1 MDRFVEFRYL
11 AGLSGSEDAPVELPT
26 NFMLTAAEH
35 KKTLT
40 FLRKRL
46 QYDTISTSE
55 VVAHGE
61 KIKELEEHLSDFE
74 DLGWRA
80 PNQSRDLVAHRKAV
94 IVSLYDDLQQVVE
107 KVEVAQVQRL
117 QHEAEVAN
125 YFSEESEMI
134 SVDWSQMAQ
143 PSPPPAFGIG
153 GGSVGSSS
161 PALPV
166 LTLPDDDGKLEAEA
180 RSILLTYMSDTEDIQ
195 TALRKAEEVTSIMNL
210 FSQKVEQQHE
220 QLESIFQDAKESTRH
235 VEEAEQHLKKAVDN
249 KSSFRYFVVC
259 WFVGSAIFLLVLDF
273 VRSFFRIV

>member
-1 MDRFVEFRYL
+1 LHQRIQYETV
-11 AGLSGSEDAPVELPT
+11 LP
-26 NFMLTAAEH
+26 
-35 KKTLT
+35 
-40 FLRKRL
+40 
-46 QYDTISTSE
+46 SE

-80 PNQSRDLVAHRKAV
+80 PKQSRDLVAHRKAV

-107 KVEVAQVQRL
+107 KVELAQVQRL
-117 QHEAEVAN
+117 QHEAEVAK
-125 YFSEESEMI
+125 YFSEESEMT

-143 PSPPPAFGIG
+143 PSPPPAFGVV

-161 PALPV
+161 PALPG
-166 LTLPDDDGKLEAEA
+166 LTLPDDDGKLDAEA

-195 TALRKAEEVTSIMNL
+195 ATMRKAEEVTSMMNL

-220 QLESIFQDAKESTRH
+220 QLESILKDAMESTRY

-249 KSSFRYFVVC
+249 KSSFRYLVVC
-259 WFVGSAIFLLVLDF
+259 WFVGSALFLLVLDF
-273 VRSFFRIV
+273 VRSFFRIVK